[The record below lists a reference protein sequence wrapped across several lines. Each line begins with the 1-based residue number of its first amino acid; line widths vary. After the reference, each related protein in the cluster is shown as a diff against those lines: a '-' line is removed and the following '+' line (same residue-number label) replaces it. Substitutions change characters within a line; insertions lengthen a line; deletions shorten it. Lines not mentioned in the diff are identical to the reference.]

1 MNVQLIPD
9 DFRNSTFEENLELLR
24 AVYPEIYALV
34 KNHNPESYRLC
45 LNPDG
50 TPNIVNVP
58 EKTLLYPASGEEI
71 DALNDSKVLGMAR
84 KVNFSETYL
93 LQSEGLAVNNS
104 PVQSRAYSELLGI
117 TPMSIKPI
125 DDAEGREELRIQELD
140 ATYIPFVRVSG
151 VGLGTQ
157 LLKLLKDKTVVH
169 ISIIEPDIDLF
180 FLSLFVIPW
189 GILHQYFSIG
199 SKRMSLIVGD
209 TPENSIKRESAFI
222 RQTFPFLTSNFGR
235 LSMIHDDS
243 VMSRLISAEKEED
256 AVSDLSSS
264 SGWYDDQKIGL
275 YHSLR
280 NIKERRAFFTGK
292 KITGLLRVFVVGS
305 GPSLDGSLAYI
316 RQNCD
321 QTVIFACGTAIS
333 PLLSAG
339 IIPDFHI
346 VQERFWEKDT
356 LFGLKND
363 PSLKQIRLL
372 KLNVVSPENDSLY
385 KETYV
390 FQKFM
395 DPGSALLGPGFP
407 ATQGVNPTVT
417 NAGVAFAMELGADE
431 VYLFGV
437 DYGSEAGTG
446 KWHSSNT
453 RYDAEG
459 VAASYAKEE
468 LFEAQGNCGASA
480 VTTPFLS
487 WSRNVTE
494 TIIDRHDHANFFNIG
509 GGARIS
515 GTDECH
521 VEDLP
526 ELSFLPIP
534 KSDVVREITACFSD
548 GYSSEERFLNF
559 DNVHSPAIKAYLDS
573 LRLFHDATVTSKEE
587 ILHVLSMLYSAVDIG
602 FDDPDFMPSSLLNG
616 GIKRL
621 IENIYLQSSLA
632 ASDADA
638 VKFFARATEVLD
650 EYYTDVVEDL
660 ERTVKSADSG
670 VDIIN
675 WNRATS
681 TVA

>member
-9 DFRNSTFEENLELLR
+9 GFRNSTFEENLELLST
-24 AVYPEIYALV
+24 VYPDIYALV
-34 KNHNPESYRLC
+34 KNHKPESYRLC

-50 TPNIVNVP
+50 TPNIVNVL
-58 EKTLLYPASGEEI
+58 EQTLLYPASGEEI

-93 LQSEGLAVNNS
+93 LQFQDLALKNS
-104 PVQSRAYSELLGI
+104 PVQNRAYSELLGI

-125 DDAEGREELRIQELD
+125 VDAKGREDLRIQNLD
-140 ATYIPFVRVSG
+140 PTYIPFVRASG

-157 LLKLLKDKTVVH
+157 LLKLLKDKTVIH

-180 FLSLFVIPW
+180 FSSLFVIPW

-209 TPENSIKRESAFI
+209 TPENSIKREGAFI
-222 RQTFPFLTSNFGR
+222 RQTFPFLTCNFGQ
-235 LSMIHDDS
+235 LSMIHDDA
-243 VMSRLISAEKEED
+243 VLSRLLGAEEEQD
-256 AVSDLSSS
+256 AVSDLSLS
-264 SGWYDDQKIGL
+264 SGWYDDQKLGL

-280 NIKERRAFFTGK
+280 NIKERRPFFTGK
-292 KITGLLRVFVVGS
+292 KVTHVLRVFIIGS
-305 GPSLDGSLAYI
+305 GPSLDESLAYI

-321 QTVIFACGTAIS
+321 RAVIFACGSAIS

-346 VQERFWEKDT
+346 VHERDWGKDT
-356 LFGLKND
+356 LPGLKND

-372 KLNVVSPENDSLY
+372 KLNVVSPEIDCLY

-407 ATQGVNPTVT
+407 ATPGVNPTVT

-431 VYLFGV
+431 VYLCGV
-437 DYGSEAGTG
+437 DYGSEACKGN
-446 KWHSSNT
+446 WHSSHT
-453 RYDAEG
+453 IYETEG
-459 VAASYAKEE
+459 LDDGYSKEE
-468 LFEAQGNCGASA
+468 TFEIQGNFGASA
-480 VTTPFLS
+480 ITTPLLS
-487 WSRNVTE
+487 WSRKVTE
-494 TIIDRHDHANFFNIG
+494 WLIDRYQHAKYINIG
-509 GGARIS
+509 GGAYIS
-515 GTDECH
+515 GTAECR

-526 ELSFLPIP
+526 ELSFLSSP
-534 KSDVVREITACFSD
+534 KSDIVREITTCFSD
-548 GYSSEERFLNF
+548 DYSSEERFQNF
-559 DNVHSPAIKAYLDS
+559 EDVHSSDIKVYLDN

-602 FDDPDFMPSSLLNG
+602 LDDPDFIPCSLLNG

-621 IENIYLQSSLA
+621 IQNIYLQSSLA

-638 VKFFARATEVLD
+638 VKFFAGAIEVI
-650 EYYTDVVEDL
+650 EEFYTDVVKDL
-660 ERTVKSADSG
+660 EHTVKSADSEL
-670 VDIIN
+670 DIIH
-675 WNRATS
+675 WNTATS
-681 TVA
+681 AEA

>member
-9 DFRNSTFEENLELLR
+9 DFRNSTFQENLELLST
-24 AVYPEIYALV
+24 AYPEIYELV
-34 KNHNPESYRLC
+34 KDHKPDGHRLC

-50 TPNIVNVP
+50 TPNIVDMAG
-58 EKTLLYPASGEEI
+58 KTVLYPASAEEI
-71 DALNDSKVLGMAR
+71 DTLNVSKVLGMIR
-84 KVNFSETYL
+84 KVDFSETYL
-93 LQSEGLAVNNS
+93 LQSKGLAVNNS

-117 TPMSIKPI
+117 TPMSIKPV
-125 DDAEGREELRIQELD
+125 DEAEGREDFRIEELD

-180 FLSLFVIPW
+180 FSSLFVIPW
-189 GILHQYFSIG
+189 GILHRYFSTG

-209 TPENSIKRESAFI
+209 TPENSIKRERAFI

-235 LSMIHDDS
+235 LSTIHDDA
-243 VMSRLISAEKEED
+243 VLSRLIRAEEEED
-256 AVSDLSSS
+256 AVSAMSSS
-264 SGWYDDQKIGL
+264 GGWYDDQKIGL
-275 YHSLR
+275 FHCLL
-280 NIKERRAFFTGK
+280 NLKERRPFFTGK
-292 KITGLLRVFVVGS
+292 KITDFLRVFVIGS

-321 QTVIFACGTAIS
+321 QAVIFACGTALS

-417 NAGVAFAMELGADE
+417 NAGVAFALELGADE
-431 VYLFGV
+431 LYLCGV
-437 DYGSEAGTG
+437 DYGSEAGG
-446 KWHSSNT
+446 GNWHSSNT
-453 RYDAEG
+453 VYQTEG
-459 VAASYAKEE
+459 IAASYRAEE
-468 LFEAQGNCGASA
+468 IFEVQGNCGASA
-480 VTTPFLS
+480 ITTPLLS
-487 WSRNVTE
+487 WSKRVTE
-494 TIIDRHDHANFFNIG
+494 TLIDRHAHARYVNIG
-509 GGARIS
+509 GGARIV
-515 GTDECH
+515 GADECH
-521 VEDLP
+521 VEDLE
-526 ELSFLPIP
+526 ELSFLPVP
-534 KSDVVREITACFSD
+534 KSDIVREIAACFSD
-548 GYSSEERFLNF
+548 EYSSIERFQNF
-559 DNVHSPAIKAYLDS
+559 DDAHSAAIKEYLDN
-573 LRLFHDATVTSKEE
+573 LRLFHDATVASKEE
-587 ILHVLSMLYSAVDIG
+587 ILHVLSMLYKAVDIG

-650 EYYTDVVEDL
+650 EYYTDVVRDIEHAV
-660 ERTVKSADSG
+660 RSADSG